1 MQRTFHPLRA
11 AARVLLWLSGLLGGV
26 AFAQG
31 APAPLV
37 VAFVASMAALHV
49 LRQCD

>member
-31 APAPLV
+31 APTPLV

-49 LRQCD
+49 LRHCE

>member
-11 AARVLLWLSGLLGGV
+11 AARVLLWLGGLLGGV
-26 AFAQG
+26 ACAQG
-31 APAPLV
+31 AAAPLA

-49 LRQCD
+49 LRQCE